1 MDQGNKEKEK
11 RKGIISILNGL
22 LLQVKNPN
30 SNWLKKK
37 RGRGEGGRDEDK
49 EEGRRA
55 EIANVKSYM
64 ITDAVDIKMT
74 IHLKTD
80 EMNKLFRKIYLAY

>member
-1 MDQGNKEKEK
+1 MFEE
-11 RKGIISILNGL
+11 
-22 LLQVKNPN
+22 
-30 SNWLKKK
+30 KKK

-64 ITDAVDIKMT
+64 ITDAADIKMT